1 MTDDHRFTAPW
12 ERPLSRVRG
21 EESPPAAAPDD
32 TGRGVGDEGSPGLE
46 DDGDPGREARRSA
59 SGQSDADGGRRRLS
73 SADQAPH
80 GRVTVADL
88 IARIGHPGQA
98 PSAPGDTAPP
108 GSGDESADPATGPEP
123 DTASAPSAPS
133 DAGAPPRRTP
143 PDAPAYTAESTAG
156 SPAGSAPSDPA
167 GRPHSAHHGDKAP
180 PDDLR
185 SDGPPQ
191 DDSPQDDSPQDD
203 DAHDG
208 EAAAD
213 VGIPHAADGEAP
225 RPTPETASWIRSALP
240 LSIPGR
246 LHHGRAGHDR
256 HPSYW
261 LRVSHVAIALVS
273 VLSLVVTGAV
283 WSYLRI
289 TDSQYTQVSALDQNS
304 DDVRNPAGQFGDENY
319 LIIGTDTRAGANS
332 EVGAGSSTQVEGAR
346 SDTIML
352 VNIPADRSR
361 VVGVSFPRDLNVDRP
376 SCERW
381 DNSSGTYTDEI
392 VPAQD
397 DVKLNSAYAFGGP
410 RCLVQVI
417 QKLSGIKV
425 NHFLGMD
432 FAGFEAMVDTV
443 GGVEVCT
450 TRPLVDDELGTIL
463 PEPGT
468 QTISG
473 TTALEYVR
481 ARKVEAEGNGDYG
494 RIKRQQMFLSSL
506 LRKALSHN
514 VLLDPGKLNSF
525 INEFIKASF
534 GDNLDTQALIT
545 LGRSLQ
551 NVDADQVTFL
561 TAPTDGTDAWG
572 NETPRL
578 QDIRNIFD
586 AIIDD
591 EPLPG
596 EQRADARSA
605 ESTSAPAAPATAG
618 TEGADAA
625 GDPDTTQVHAVAPG
639 TISVQVSNA
648 SSIGGFA
655 SSTADE
661 LGAEGF
667 QIYSIGNHTAPVT
680 GGTIVQFSGD
690 NLAAAATV
698 ASAFPGARLQ
708 RTTGLGSIVE
718 VLLSDTSSQST
729 VTPQSTGSVL
739 TPMLA
744 GDSSEEGSV
753 PLDVSVVNAGDTSCS

>member
-12 ERPLSRVRG
+12 ERPLSRIRS
-21 EESPPAAAPDD
+21 EEIPPADSPADPDPGGGIAED
-32 TGRGVGDEGSPGLE
+32 RAGRGD
-46 DDGDPGREARRSA
+46 
-59 SGQSDADGGRRRLS
+59 DGGRRRLG
-73 SADQAPH
+73 AAGTHPH

-98 PSAPGDTAPP
+98 PSSPEASAQQDPGTPARQVPEDTDTQAP
-108 GSGDESADPATGPEP
+108 E
-123 DTASAPSAPS
+123 DTASESPESPAP
-133 DAGAPPRRTP
+133 P
-143 PDAPAYTAESTAG
+143 PDAAAPPAAA
-156 SPAGSAPSDPA
+156 APSRNGRPADGTPQDGPERDGPAPNSRALDDPA
-167 GRPHSAHHGDKAP
+167 QEAPALDDVGLVHSGPPHQD
-180 PDDLR
+180 PDDDEPR
-185 SDGPPQ
+185 F
-191 DDSPQDDSPQDD
+191 
-203 DAHDG
+203 
-208 EAAAD
+208 
-213 VGIPHAADGEAP
+213 AP
-225 RPTPETASWIRSALP
+225 ESASWIRSALP
-240 LSIPGR
+240 LNIPGR
-246 LHHGRAGHDR
+246 LHHDRADNGR
-256 HPSYW
+256 HPNYW
-261 LRVSHVAIALVS
+261 LRLSHVAVALVS

-304 DDVRNPAGQFGDENY
+304 DDVRNPAGQYGDENY
-319 LIIGTDTRAGANS
+319 LIIGTDTRAGANAD
-332 EVGAGSSTQVEGAR
+332 VGAGTSTQVEGAR

-361 VVGVSFPRDLNVDRP
+361 VVGVSFPRDLNIDRP
-376 SCERW
+376 ACERW

-392 VPAQD
+392 VPAED
-397 DVKLNSAYAFGGP
+397 DVKLNSAYSFGGP

-463 PEPGT
+463 PEPGP

-578 QDIRNIFD
+578 SAIRAIFD

-596 EQRADARSA
+596 EQRKDAKA
-605 ESTSAPAAPATAG
+605 AAATSEAPVPTGAPADPG
-618 TEGADAA
+618 TGNGADA
-625 GDPDTTQVHAVAPG
+625 PQVHAMSPG
-639 TISVQVSNA
+639 SIPVQVSNA
-648 SSIGGFA
+648 SSINGFA
-655 SSTADE
+655 SATADD

-667 QIYSIGNHTAPVT
+667 QIYSVGNHTSDVP
-680 GGTIVQFSGD
+680 GTVIQFSGD

-698 ASAFPGARLQ
+698 ASAFPGAKLQ
-708 RTTGLGSIVE
+708 RTSGLGSIVE
-718 VLLSDTSSQST
+718 VLLSDNS
-729 VTPQSTGSVL
+729 PQSIISPAAPGSVL
-739 TPMLA
+739 NPVLA
-744 GDSSEEGSV
+744 GDSTESGSV
-753 PLDVSVVNAGDTSCS
+753 PLDVSVVNAGDVSCG